1 MISQTGEYA
10 LRAVLYLA
18 REGQGEPVP
27 VEAIANALD
36 LPRNYLSKTLH
47 TLAKRGVLDSM
58 RGPHG
63 GYTLS
68 KPADRVP
75 LYEIVEPFDQLEERE
90 TCLLGR
96 TRCDERSPCAAHRA
110 WRDVTSHVVRFFRET
125 TVHDLL
131 GDDAPEQED
140 AGSEDAA

>member
-18 REGQGEPVP
+18 REGDDEPVS
-27 VEAIANALD
+27 VDVVAEALD

-47 TLAKRGVLDSM
+47 TLAKRGVLRSM

-63 GYTLS
+63 GYAL
-68 KPADRVP
+68 ADPPEDVP
-75 LYEIVEPFDQLEERE
+75 LYAIVEPFDQLDERE

-96 TRCDERSPCAAHRA
+96 KKCDDRSPCAAHRA
-110 WRDVTSHVVRFFRET
+110 WRDVTGHVVRFFRET
-125 TVHDLL
+125 TVRDLL
-131 GDDAPEQED
+131 GDGE
-140 AGSEDAA
+140 GSPRPGEGETA